1 MSYQIIIEKPAEKFI
16 MKLPKPEKER
26 VLREISKLP
35 ERGDIKALQGKR
47 SKGFFRLR
55 VGTYRI
61 IYRVEHGK
69 LLVLVMDAGNRGEIY
84 NRW

>member
-1 MSYQIIIEKPAEKFI
+1 MNYQIIIEKPAEKFI

-35 ERGDIKALQGKR
+35 ENGDIKALQGKR